1 MFGFVLAITE
11 VNTFLVVRYFTFA
24 NGTLDGCP
32 TLLKFRRIL
41 AWQLTNNR
49 WIVDEERAEA
59 EARIGMVH
67 RILTAPK
74 HAKKYQRR
82 RWECTA
88 AAPYQQYK
96 CRGGCNKKVRTYC
109 ACSPG
114 VWLCFNCFP
123 QHIRSAESEDG
134 LTSPESILFLP
145 LFLTLIV
152 TLTLS

>member
-11 VNTFLVVRYFTFA
+11 ANAFLAVRYFTFA

-41 AWQLTNNR
+41 AWQLINNR
-49 WIVDEERAEA
+49 WIVEEERAEA
-59 EARIGMVH
+59 EARIGTVH
-67 RILTAPK
+67 HLLTAPK

-96 CRGGCNKKVRTYC
+96 VQVPRGMQQKGQNLLHLL
-109 ACSPG
+109 S
-114 VWLCFNCFP
+114 
-123 QHIRSAESEDG
+123 RSVAV
-134 LTSPESILFLP
+134 LQLF
-145 LFLTLIV
+145 
-152 TLTLS
+152 SSAYQKC